1 MFGNDESQ
9 ECKFKQDCKLKL
21 CQYKH
26 SFNEKDNV
34 GEKQTDGAFENVHS
48 DLESKTEEEDLECD
62 ECGRVSDIFDAYSEH
77 RGKSPHGGIRQC
89 AGYIKDE
96 SAQKPPPFLSQCVCL
111 KMYSMRFFKVRNWK
125 RNPDLQAGICLGV

>member
-34 GEKQTDGAFENVHS
+34 GEKQTDGALENVHS

-62 ECGRVSDIFDAYSEH
+62 ECGKMSENFDC
-77 RGKSPHGGIRQC
+77 GKQFSTKNKVNKLILWWPSATSKLQQC
-89 AGYIKDE
+89 Y
-96 SAQKPPPFLSQCVCL
+96 
-111 KMYSMRFFKVRNWK
+111 
-125 RNPDLQAGICLGV
+125 